1 MRLFAVASL
10 ETEKAAR
17 RGFQLTC
24 FGTAFGF
31 GVLGKERVA
40 GSLFVALVALI
51 ALVALVAV
59 LDVSERKLNGT
70 LQMIVATAVVV
81 SKAKM
86 IIRGVLILNGRLS
99 RWA

>member
-40 GSLFVALVALI
+40 GSLFA
-51 ALVALVAV
+51 ALVAV
-59 LDVSERKLNGT
+59 PDVSEMKLKGT
-70 LQMIVATAVVV
+70 FQIMVAMAVVV

-99 RWA
+99 LWT